1 MAQEVKNSRWLFSIT
16 KYKLIDDLKVGDRF
30 YQEHSDKY
38 GTIVKIGNHPPLVKY
53 DNEKEP
59 IYVIDQNKVQ
69 VV

>member
-1 MAQEVKNSRWLFSIT
+1 MEVPNSRFLFSIK

-30 YQEHSDKY
+30 YQEHSNRY

-53 DNEKEP
+53 DNEKES
-59 IYVIDQNKVQ
+59 IYVIDPNEVQ